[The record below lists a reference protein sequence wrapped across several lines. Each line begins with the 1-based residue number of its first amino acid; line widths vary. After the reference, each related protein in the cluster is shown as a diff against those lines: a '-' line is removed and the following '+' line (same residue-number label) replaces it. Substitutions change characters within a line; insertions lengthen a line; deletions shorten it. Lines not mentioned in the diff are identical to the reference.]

1 MALPVYDVDE
11 KVAVDFIAKILPI
24 SRDLKYR

>member
-1 MALPVYDVDE
+1 MVLPVYYVDE
-11 KVAVDFIAKILPI
+11 KVAVDFMDKILPI

>member
-1 MALPVYDVDE
+1 MVLPGYNVDE
-11 KVAVDFIAKILPI
+11 KVAVDFMAKILPI